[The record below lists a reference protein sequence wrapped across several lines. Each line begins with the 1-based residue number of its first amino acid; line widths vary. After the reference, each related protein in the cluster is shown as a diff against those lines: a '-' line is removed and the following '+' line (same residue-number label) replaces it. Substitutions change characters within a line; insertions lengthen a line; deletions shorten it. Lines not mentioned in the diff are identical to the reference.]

1 MKTIPR
7 DELNDCL
14 NAPDPYLLV
23 EVLGEAAFDANHL
36 PYAINVPLGR
46 GFADR
51 LADVAPDPD
60 TPLLF
65 YGNGPEDPGP
75 AEAAM
80 LAERK
85 GYRRVAV
92 YPEGKSIVPPVDPEP
107 LREPTMTRP
116 GPSVATP
123 GPARAEARE
132 AEDASGASEAQ
143 GEQEEKRS
151 ATSMVTRFLVR
162 RLVKRYVPGLNLYLA
177 ARDLMKAVALQ
188 RSDATAPST
197 RRWAWTAA
205 AGSTMAATFVPVIAP
220 VGGVVGAAASHV
232 RDSRVGDDD

>member
-7 DELNDCL
+7 DGLNDCL
-14 NAPDPYLLV
+14 DAPDPYLLV
-23 EVLGEAAFDANHL
+23 EVLGEAAFDAHHL

-46 GFADR
+46 DFADR

-65 YGNGPEDPGP
+65 YGQGPEDPGP

-92 YPEGKSIVPPVDPEP
+92 YPEGKSTVPPIDPEAQ
-107 LREPTMTRP
+107 REPPM
-116 GPSVATP
+116 ATP
-123 GPARAEARE
+123 GPARAQRRA
-132 AEDASGASEAQ
+132 AEPERSSPKAEPERSGASLV
-143 GEQEEKRS
+143 G
-151 ATSMVTRFLVR
+151 RFLVR

-188 RSDATAPST
+188 RDDATAPST
-197 RRWAWTAA
+197 RGWAWTAA
-205 AGSTMAATFVPVIAP
+205 AGSTLAATFVPFLAP

-232 RDSRVGDDD
+232 RDARTGAED